1 MGVPTRRKGH
11 EMTEHQGGDWREV
24 GESFRQFG
32 VQLRDHAVAAGGAVK
47 GAGSDSSRILDQLGE
62 AMKQAL
68 REFDQTVTDPAV
80 GDSARRAATTLLDAI
95 KAEINRPTESR
106 PEPPRAPTQTTNE

>member
-1 MGVPTRRKGH
+1 MPNGRKGYA
-11 EMTEHQGGDWREV
+11 MTEHQGGDWREV

-47 GAGSDSSRILDQLGE
+47 GVGSDSGRILDQLTD

-80 GDSARRAATTLLDAI
+80 GDSARKAATMLLDAI
-95 KAEINRPTESR
+95 KAEINRPSEPRT
-106 PEPPRAPTQTTNE
+106 EPPRAPTQTTGE

>member
-1 MGVPTRRKGH
+1 MAD
-11 EMTEHQGGDWREV
+11 HQGGDWREV

-47 GAGSDSSRILDQLGE
+47 DAGNDSTRLLDQLGE

-68 REFDQTVTDPAV
+68 HEFDQTVTDPAV
-80 GDSARRAATTLLDAI
+80 GDSARKAATTLLDAI
-95 KAEINRPTESR
+95 KAEINRPSEPR
-106 PEPPRAPTQTTNE
+106 PEPPRAPTQTMGE